1 MRFCPWYPLRDAAA
15 HTPASPSMLQV
26 RLAHGLRTYPRGKSA
41 MVHYEYA
48 GDARAAA
55 VALAGRWQAPEP
67 ELWCRH
73 LIDEDGEESG
83 ERSGAESGERS
94 GEHSPAQ
101 PASADRL
108 AAYCAK
114 LTAEFL
120 RRFGSLP
127 THDEPTNR
135 NEAG

>member
-1 MRFCPWYPLRDAAA
+1 VRFCPWYPLRDAAA
-15 HTPASPSMLQV
+15 HTPASPNMLQV

-41 MVHYEYA
+41 MVHYESA
-48 GDARAAA
+48 VDARAAA
-55 VALAGRWQAPEP
+55 VALAARWPAP

-73 LIDEDGEESG
+73 LLEGDGEGDGEEDG
-83 ERSGAESGERS
+83 DGAEAPAESPAE
-94 GEHSPAQ
+94 SPAQ
-101 PASADRL
+101 PGSADRS

-114 LTAEFL
+114 LAAEFL

>member
-1 MRFCPWYPLRDAAA
+1 
-15 HTPASPSMLQV
+15 MLQV

-73 LIDEDGEESG
+73 LIDDD
-83 ERSGAESGERS
+83 GAESGARS
-94 GEHSPAQ
+94 GADSPAQ